1 MVDIYVAG
9 VGMTKFSR
17 HIDRSY
23 KDITREAV
31 ELTLKDAGAEKE
43 DIQQAFFASC
53 VVGYMQGQNMVPGQI
68 SLRGM
73 GFEGIPIFNTESAC
87 ASASSGFYLA
97 AQAITAGACD
107 IILAVGTEKMY
118 SEDKSKMFSAFDSAW
133 DVESVEQNK
142 KTLLKMG
149 EGIVPPEGSQSKSPY
164 SIFMD
169 VYAAFSRLHM
179 KTFGTTQRQ
188 IAAVS
193 AKNHNHSVHNP
204 LAQYRKPYT
213 VDEIMA
219 APPIT
224 YPLTLPMCA
233 PISDGS
239 AAAVLCN
246 AEGLKRLRGDASR
259 AVRLLSSVVRSGSDR
274 DADDYKNHLT
284 ALAGKDAYEKAGIG
298 PEDVDVAEVHDA
310 TAMGEIIQ
318 VENLQLVP
326 FGEGG
331 PAAERGDLSV
341 GGKIPVNPSGGLES
355 KGHPI
360 GATGLGQIHEL
371 VTQLRGEAGKRQVE
385 GARMA
390 VQENGGGIVGNEE
403 ATAVINIFAK

>member
-23 KDITREAV
+23 KDISWEAV
-31 ELTLKDAGAEKE
+31 ELALKDAGAEKE

-73 GFEGIPIFNTESAC
+73 GFEGIPIFNTENAC